1 MFHNTNDSTQV
12 LRPYSDCPGLNKLAK
27 KTSYRPFDTLPLPSA
42 VTNMQC
48 GYLRE
53 VVLKSSPQ
61 DLTPNS
67 IRGDIPTTEHLSG
80 EQIKLIDGALTEV
93 GESGVVR
100 LVIEEGRLSRVVA
113 QTQKR
118 FDVLDYQPGMIH
130 DVD

>member
-1 MFHNTNDSTQV
+1 MFRNTNDSTQV

-61 DLTPNS
+61 DVTPNS
-67 IRGDIPTTEHLSG
+67 IRGEIPTTEHLSG
-80 EQIKLIDGALTEV
+80 EQIEIIDDALAEV
-93 GESGVVR
+93 GESGAVR
-100 LVIEEGRLSRVVA
+100 LVIEEGRLSRVVT
-113 QTQKR
+113 QTQKI
-118 FDVLDYQPGMIH
+118 FDVLDYRPGVIKG
-130 DVD
+130 VE